1 MRLTRAFICLTFI
14 LLSFPV
20 NAQQH
25 RLEIDIQGLKYEL
38 VLTEN
43 DQLSLSGEEKSKTN
57 GIHYKGQVVGQ
68 SDGWVRAS
76 VIDGRWQGVVSVH
89 NAMHMFDQIS
99 DNEEGALQANRT
111 MMSTPLVEIDA
122 LAGACGTGDTSHSM
136 LSHVES
142 MQSISSNIEG
152 STEPSQLAATFA
164 QFCSQEVN
172 GVCVITELEIAFD
185 LKFQELFGA
194 QSVAQAMAI
203 LNIVDGHYLND
214 LKISIDAITLEMLAD
229 DLFDTSEAVS
239 PILNAGDLLTTI
251 EMKKNNNQIPFM
263 TNINALTHLVTGR
276 DFEGGTLGVAYLGS
290 VCQPNG
296 FSTGTSSVFFDNP
309 ADTSTFNIP
318 LTAVIVAHELA
329 HNLGADHDGPAG
341 NVLCP
346 ASTYIMSPVINP
358 AFNLSNFSACSIE
371 DIETTLSNLNN
382 PALCLDY
389 PADVYLEENTGN
401 SQSLDQ
407 NNKFSSSFTAHL
419 QSGFM
424 LVDQVELS
432 GSINPVEGTFSSVTA
447 NGNNCL
453 IDLQGESYT
462 CTVSNPAATFQLVTQ
477 VQVIDGASNIT
488 LDQSINIQTADV
500 QDINP
505 GNDNLVTMFTIS
517 NNDVVNNNQNDNN
530 QPTDNRPDP
539 NDSATEEGGA
549 GSFSYGFIWIMIVL
563 YLYKNFCHR
572 HVFKANA

>member
-1 MRLTRAFICLTFI
+1 MRLTRASIYLIFV

-20 NAQQH
+20 SAEKH
-25 RLEIDIQGLKYEL
+25 HFEIDIQGLKYAL

-43 DQLSLSGEEKSKTN
+43 ERFTAAGEDQAKTH
-57 GIHYKGQVVGQ
+57 GIHYQGHVVGH

-76 VIDGRWQGVVSVH
+76 LIDGRWQGVVSVH
-89 NAMHMFDQIS
+89 NAMHMFDQVP
-99 DNEEGALQANRT
+99 DYEEGVLQANGT

-122 LAGACGTGDTSHSM
+122 LAGGCGTGDDSHSM
-136 LSHVES
+136 LSHIES
-142 MQSISSNIEG
+142 MQSISSQVEDA
-152 STEPSQLAATFA
+152 TEPAQVAATFA

-185 LKFQELFGA
+185 LKFQELFAA

-203 LNIVDGHYLND
+203 INIVDGHYLND

-229 DLFDTSEAVS
+229 DLFDTSEAAS
-239 PILNAGDLLTTI
+239 PVLNAGDLLTTI

-263 TNINALTHLVTGR
+263 TNVNALTHLVTGR

-329 HNLGADHDGPAG
+329 HNLGANHDGPTG

-389 PADVYLEENTGN
+389 PADAYLQENSGN
-401 SQSLDQ
+401 TQSLDQ
-407 NNKFSSSFTAHL
+407 NNEFSSSFTAHL
-419 QSGFM
+419 QSGFLM
-424 LVDQVELS
+424 VDQVEIS
-432 GSINPVEGTFSSVTA
+432 GSINPVEGTFSSVIA
-447 NGNNCL
+447 NGSNCL

-462 CTVSNPAATFQLVTQ
+462 CTVSNPATTFQLVTQ
-477 VQVIDGASNIT
+477 IQVVDGASDIM

-517 NNDVVNNNQNDNN
+517 NNDVVNNNQNDNS
-530 QPTDNRPDP
+530 QPTNNEPEI
-539 NDSATEEGGA
+539 NDSDTEEGGA
-549 GSFSYGFIWIMIVL
+549 GSFSYGFVWIMIVL

-572 HVFKANA
+572 QVFKVNA